1 MGEKKQDDVPAQSQ
15 SIPGPTND
23 NPNEDVADGNQ
34 STIQPG
40 GQGDGTTTTGGTSVP
55 GTGGN
60 AAAADGGTNAGGDG
74 GAPAPAG
81 GQ

>member
-1 MGEKKQDDVPAQSQ
+1 MARNQNPQSQ
-15 SIPGPTND
+15 SQPGATND

-40 GQGDGTTTTGGTSVP
+40 AGERPPSGEFGGESNASD
-55 GTGGN
+55 GGN
-60 AAAADGGTNAGGDG
+60 AAANQG
-74 GAPAPAG
+74 GANGPAAG